1 MSPDPSTVFFQ
12 CIDDVDWLEPS
23 AEPDKARPAK
33 GSQARI
39 KWIGG
44 DSQTGPWVYYIE
56 HPVGAVVKPHRH
68 NARRV
73 EYILDGE
80 IEFFAGEEALA
91 MSRGDE
97 TVSGSRH
104 GPGTM
109 SWVPPG
115 TLYAYRITKAT
126 KLLHVFFEN
135 PVGRTIHVQPDGSDA
150 SEVSPQRRNHES

>member
-12 CIDDVDWLEPS
+12 CIDDVDWLEPA